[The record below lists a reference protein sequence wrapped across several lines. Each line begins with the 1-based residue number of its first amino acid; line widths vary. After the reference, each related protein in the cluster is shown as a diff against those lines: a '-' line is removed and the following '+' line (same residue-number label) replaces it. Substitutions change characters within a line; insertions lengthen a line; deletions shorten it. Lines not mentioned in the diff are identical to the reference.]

1 VALFSS
7 IISCVNNGRADE
19 HNPEESPNILGTWV
33 SEFQRNGENGQ
44 LYLEFTDE
52 VIVST
57 GGGRSGD
64 GRVHSFEIGN
74 GVVMDQWFAGLSDTE
89 VYRYKIDEFIG
100 FLEYP
105 NVDNR
110 ILLAVHPAS
119 TWVATIHQLP
129 GEVLVQTWE
138 SDFGGTSWLQHKT
151 LFDYKFVND
160 GNTLELTSMPA
171 GTVTSFNRVIKST
184 GSNVLAQNPSTTPPS
199 PKPFSTEDYKI
210 YRETIHLL
218 NKFGGNRSN
227 LEEVYGMIKGLAE
240 RNPDSGYPIV
250 AFAELRYTQALGG
263 DSSYS
268 EALSVAQ
275 QALEI
280 DPKIADAYV
289 IVAKVLINNN
299 NYHGALA
306 AARRAI
312 GLAPDSP
319 EAMFAMA
326 RAAEVLKRYDES
338 EHWYRKCISS
348 HTDNVRQS
356 NIYGWLGTM
365 LATKI
370 PADIEGAT
378 LAKIKAADLVFD
390 TGAWKVRNAAH
401 HLLMNTDQ
409 FDLAIYYA
417 EQALSLA
424 NFRAARWDLGLAEYY
439 KWGDALRYPKKYRN
453 NPRKPLSPEEITA
466 KTGVSP
472 EYVFTQNP
480 LSRAEPSASF
490 ALWEGGYIENIDVVP
505 KGTVNTALISATYGN
520 HMELVKLLV
529 KNGANVNARDSDHN
543 QTPIFYAVQR
553 QNLEMVKFLVD
564 HGARINLINNQGL
577 PLAQYAV
584 NRETGDRI
592 SIIRYLLEQ
601 GIDPEIPNKWGETLI
616 VSALISK
623 NLEAFRLLITEYD
636 ADVNA
641 RSTGNTP
648 ILALAAVS
656 SGAMGQKML
665 KVLLDNGANPW
676 VKYNQ
681 DIVTY
686 LLTPGHNEQKFPAF
700 KENAALIQEARKS
713 FPKPP
718 DFDQD

>member
-1 VALFSS
+1 M
-7 IISCVNNGRADE
+7 C
-19 HNPEESPNILGTWV
+19 H
-33 SEFQRNGENGQ
+33 
-44 LYLEFTDE
+44 
-52 VIVST
+52 
-57 GGGRSGD
+57 
-64 GRVHSFEIGN
+64 
-74 GVVMDQWFAGLSDTE
+74 
-89 VYRYKIDEFIG
+89 
-100 FLEYP
+100 
-105 NVDNR
+105 
-110 ILLAVHPAS
+110 
-119 TWVATIHQLP
+119 
-129 GEVLVQTWE
+129 
-138 SDFGGTSWLQHKT
+138 
-151 LFDYKFVND
+151 
-160 GNTLELTSMPA
+160 
-171 GTVTSFNRVIKST
+171 
-184 GSNVLAQNPSTTPPS
+184 
-199 PKPFSTEDYKI
+199 
-210 YRETIHLL
+210 
-218 NKFGGNRSN
+218 
-227 LEEVYGMIKGLAE
+227 
-240 RNPDSGYPIV
+240 
-250 AFAELRYTQALGG
+250 QALK
-263 DSSYS
+263 
-268 EALSVAQ
+268 
-275 QALEI
+275 I

-299 NYHGALA
+299 NYHGAQDA
-306 AARRAI
+306 AQRAI
-312 GLAPDSP
+312 RLAPDLP

-326 RAAEVLKRYDES
+326 RAAEVLKQYDES

-356 NIYGWLGTM
+356 NIYSWMGNM
-365 LATKI
+365 LSRKK
-370 PADIEGAT
+370 PADIEAAT

-390 TGAWKVRNAAH
+390 TGARTVRNTANY
-401 HLLMNTDQ
+401 LLSKTDQ

-424 NFRAARWDLGLAEYY
+424 DFSAARSDLGLAEYY
-439 KWGDALRYPKKYRN
+439 KWGDAMRYPEKYIN
-453 NPRKPLSPEEITA
+453 NSRKPLSPEEITA
-466 KTGVSP
+466 KTGVTA

-505 KGTVNTALISATYGN
+505 KGTANTALISAAYGN

-529 KNGANVNARDSDHN
+529 KNGANVNARDSDYD

-553 QNLEMVKFLVD
+553 QNMEMVEFLVGND
-564 HGARINLINNQGL
+564 ARINLINNQGR

-623 NLEAFRLLITEYD
+623 NLETFRLLITEYD

-641 RSTGNTP
+641 RSTGNIP

-656 SGAMGQKML
+656 SGTMGQKML

-681 DIVTY
+681 DIVTF
-686 LLTPGHNEQKFPAF
+686 LLAPGHNEQKFPAF